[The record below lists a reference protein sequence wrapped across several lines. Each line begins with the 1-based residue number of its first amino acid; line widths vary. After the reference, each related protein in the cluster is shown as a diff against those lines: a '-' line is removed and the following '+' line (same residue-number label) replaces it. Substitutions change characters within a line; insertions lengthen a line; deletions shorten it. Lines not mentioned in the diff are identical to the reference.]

1 MADRL
6 SGRADS
12 SQPSPASA
20 AGDPGL
26 AGDLG
31 LAGDPGAAF
40 SGAPVRLHAATSRLR
55 DPNRFLREWAR
66 DAGGSPPVA
75 WRLFVRSLIQ
85 QYRHSSLGIVLA
97 FAPVVLT
104 ALVFT
109 FGRRSHLV
117 AGEIGGVNSAF
128 FGACGMLMGQA
139 FLEAF
144 NATRRLFAGN
154 QALFRRQSL
163 PVEGPL
169 GAILLDLGFRYLI
182 RLAVLALLMALF
194 AVPPAVTLPLAAW
207 GLVGLSLAGAGLGLL
222 VAPPSALQQDI
233 NIFSNA
239 LPLILFTVTPVFMVP
254 EPESFLGAVHAAN
267 PLAWLFEGVRAAAY
281 GAPGSLAA
289 AAIGPLVGLLIF
301 MLGWFLCRI
310 ARPHVVERMLV

>member
-1 MADRL
+1 MSD
-6 SGRADS
+6 DVITT
-12 SQPSPASA
+12 A
-20 AGDPGL
+20 ATAP
-26 AGDLG
+26 
-31 LAGDPGAAF
+31 
-40 SGAPVRLHAATSRLR
+40 GAPVRFHAAISRLR
-55 DPNRFLREWAR
+55 DPRRLFRECAR
-66 DAGGSPPVA
+66 DAAGSPPIA
-75 WRLFVRSLIQ
+75 WRLFVRGLIQ

-128 FGACGMLMGQA
+128 FGACGMLMAQG

-163 PVEGPL
+163 SIEGPL
-169 GAILLDLGFRYLI
+169 GAILLDLAFRSLI

-194 AVPPAVTLPLAAW
+194 AVPPAATAPLAA
-207 GLVGLSLAGAGLGLL
+207 GGILGLSLTGAGLGLL
-222 VAPPSALQQDI
+222 LAPPSALAQDL
-233 NIFSNA
+233 NVFSNA
-239 LPLILFTVTPVFMVP
+239 LPLLLFTVTPVFLVP
-254 EPESFLGAVHAAN
+254 EPDSILARVQAAN
-267 PLAWLFEGVRAAAY
+267 PLAWLFSGIRAAAY
-281 GAPGSLAA
+281 GAPGSMNAV
-289 AAIGPLVGLLIF
+289 IVGPLVGLL
-301 MLGWFLCRI
+301 MLGLGWFVCRI